1 MKENKLNFESESLT
15 VDYITF
21 NFERLN
27 ESRKADLIN
36 YFYKLGFNF
45 YDTDRKYRNAF
56 DEPIKYNSKNLY
68 QIRFIKNITSHWKGI
83 AVAFPDD
90 SAAYFYK
97 LVKNYQIQWD
107 LFDLGILSR
116 FDLNYLRPLQLDEG
130 YSVTQFL
137 RTSQE
142 EIRKKRINAKL
153 ESSLN
158 QEILKIASRR
168 SSRCARIYTTD
179 NSLKFE
185 IELRNNLIKDCNYL
199 LVAGSFEELESK
211 LVEEYISYFGKLLPF
226 QYSYTDWLA
235 EKLRPSRVNLKRYS
249 QTTLCSD
256 YLDIELQTRVGSL
269 EPKKFL
275 TFLEFLKF
283 SSSLDYKTEIFDG
296 DPYQVVIFRVKDF
309 LDVSHSHYNSQ
320 DEYYKMQKT
329 RDFLRDLQQN
339 LFISCFTDSYF
350 KSIVTIPKL
359 ELYKC
364 KKSKCWLTRVLLFE
378 ELFDYQYP
386 FIYPDLFET
395 ESIKFNKDQYLV
407 RFEVIRLFSSKSPTK
422 KFYLREFFQQY
433 KVSNQRICNMKQ
445 IFIESI
451 QEFYQ
456 FGLIQPKVKL
466 MSHNYYLDIQD
477 LNTFNISDGFI
488 LYEKIV
494 SK

>member
-1 MKENKLNFESESLT
+1 M
-15 VDYITF
+15 
-21 NFERLN
+21 
-27 ESRKADLIN
+27 
-36 YFYKLGFNF
+36 
-45 YDTDRKYRNAF
+45 
-56 DEPIKYNSKNLY
+56 
-68 QIRFIKNITSHWKGI
+68 
-83 AVAFPDD
+83 
-90 SAAYFYK
+90 
-97 LVKNYQIQWD
+97 
-107 LFDLGILSR
+107 
-116 FDLNYLRPLQLDEG
+116 DEG

-137 RTSQE
+137 RTSHQ

-158 QEILKIASRR
+158 QEILKIASRK

-199 LVAGSFEELESK
+199 LVASYFEELESK

-249 QTTLCSD
+249 QLTLSSD
-256 YLDIELQTRVGSL
+256 YISIQPETYSI
-269 EPKKFL
+269 EPKKFIML
-275 TFLEFLKF
+275 LKFLKF
-283 SSSLDYKTEIFDG
+283 SSCLNYKTEIFDG
-296 DPYQVVIFRVKDF
+296 DSYRVVIFRVKDF
-309 LDVSHSHYNSQ
+309 LDISHSCYNSQ

-339 LFISCFTDSYF
+339 LFISCFTDNYF
-350 KSIVTIPKL
+350 KSLVTIPKL

-364 KKSKCWLTRVLLFE
+364 KKSKCWLTRVLLLE

-395 ESIKFNKDQYLV
+395 ESIKFIKFNKDQYLV

-422 KFYLREFFQQY
+422 KFYLRQFFQQH
-433 KVSNQRICNMKQ
+433 KVSNQRISNMKQ

-451 QEFYQ
+451 QELYQ

-466 MSHNYYLDIQD
+466 MSHNYYVDIED
-477 LNTFNISDGFI
+477 LTTFSISDGFI
-488 LYEKIV
+488 LDEKIV